1 MSRRHITLT
10 EAEKVLEE
18 IEARTKKKFLP
29 IVGPHRGRI
38 LTEIIRENKPK
49 NILEVGTLI
58 GYSTILMAK
67 ELESDSHITAIEI
80 HKEEAETA
88 RKNIRKANVRPT
100 IDVMTGDAKQ
110 IIPQLSG
117 KLDLVFLDADKT
129 ENMQYLRLFESN
141 LHKGSI
147 IIADNVRMAEDQ
159 MKDYLNYVRTSGKY
173 RSKYV
178 PIDED
183 ALEISIKL

>member
-1 MSRRHITLT
+1 MPGDTAPLT
-10 EAEKVLEE
+10 EAEKILKE

-29 IVGPHRGRI
+29 IVGPHRGKI
-38 LTEIIRENKPK
+38 LIEIIRENKPK

-88 RKNIRKANVRPT
+88 RKNIKKANVRPT
-100 IDVMTGDAKQ
+100 IDVITGDAKQ
-110 IIPQLSG
+110 IIPKLSG
-117 KLDLVFLDADKT
+117 RLDLVFLDADKN
-129 ENMQYLRLFESN
+129 ENMQYLRLFESK

-159 MKDYLNYVRTSGKY
+159 MKNYLNYVRTSGKY
-173 RSKYV
+173 KSKYV